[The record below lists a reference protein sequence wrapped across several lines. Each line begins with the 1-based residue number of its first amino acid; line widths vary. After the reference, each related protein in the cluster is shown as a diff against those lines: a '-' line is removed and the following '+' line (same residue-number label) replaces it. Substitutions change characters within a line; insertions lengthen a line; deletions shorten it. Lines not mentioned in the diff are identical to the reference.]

1 MAPRYNTLM
10 LDTRTFKSIIEELI
24 PFNRLLGLKLENFD
38 METGNVT
45 TRLEMRPEYL
55 GNARRAMPHGGL
67 LSFLIDATAGASA
80 ALSLDDY
87 SLIDRVAT
95 IDMRVDYLKPAQG
108 EVLLTASE
116 VMRPGNRIINVRSE
130 IHDDAGTLVALGS
143 NTFNV
148 AR

>member
-1 MAPRYNTLM
+1 M
-10 LDTRTFKSIIEELI
+10 LDTRTFRSIIEDLI
-24 PFNRLLGLKLENFD
+24 PMNRFLGLKLDHFD
-38 METGNVT
+38 METGDVT
-45 TRLEMRPEYL
+45 TRLAMRPEYL

-67 LSFLIDATAGASA
+67 ISFLIDATAGASA

-95 IDMRVDYLKPAQG
+95 IDMRVDYLKPAKG
-108 EVLLTASE
+108 EVLLTSST

-130 IHDDAGTLVALGS
+130 LHDDVGTLVALGS

>member
-1 MAPRYNTLM
+1 M
-10 LDTRTFKSIIEELI
+10 LDTRTFQSLIEELI
-24 PFNRLLGLKLENFD
+24 PFNRFLGLKLESFNTD
-38 METGNVT
+38 NGDVT
-45 TRLEMRPEYL
+45 TRLAMRPEYL

-67 LSFLIDATAGASA
+67 ISFLIDATAGASA

-87 SLIDRVAT
+87 SLIERVAT

-108 EVLLTASE
+108 EVLLTSSE
-116 VMRPGNRIINVRSE
+116 VMRPGKRIINIRSE
-130 IHDDAGTLVALGS
+130 IRDELGTLVALGS

>member
-1 MAPRYNTLM
+1 M
-10 LDTRTFKSIIEELI
+10 LDTRTFQSIIEDLI
-24 PFNRLLGLKLENFD
+24 PMNHFLGLKLESFD
-38 METGNVT
+38 MDTGDVT
-45 TRLEMRPEYL
+45 THLDMRPEYL

-67 LSFLIDATAGASA
+67 ISFLIDATAGASA
-80 ALSLDDY
+80 TLSLDDY

-108 EVLLTASE
+108 EVLLTSST

-130 IHDDAGTLVALGS
+130 INDEVGTLVALGS

>member
-1 MAPRYNTLM
+1 M
-10 LDTRTFKSIIEELI
+10 LDTQTFQSIIEDLI
-24 PFNRLLGLKLENFD
+24 PMNRFLGLKLASFD
-38 METGNVT
+38 MGTGDVT

-55 GNARRAMPHGGL
+55 GNARREMPHGGL
-67 LSFLIDATAGASA
+67 ISFLIDATAGASA

-95 IDMRVDYLKPAQG
+95 IDMRVDYLKPAKG
-108 EVLLTASE
+108 GVLLTSST

-130 IHDDAGTLVALGS
+130 ISDEVGTLVALGS

>member
-1 MAPRYNTLM
+1 M
-10 LDTRTFKSIIEELI
+10 LDTRTFRSIIEDLI
-24 PFNRLLGLKLENFD
+24 PMNRFLGLKLENFD
-38 METGNVT
+38 MDTGDVT

-67 LSFLIDATAGASA
+67 ISFLIDATAGASA

-95 IDMRVDYLKPAQG
+95 IDMRVDYLKPAKG
-108 EVLLTASE
+108 GVLLTSST

-130 IHDDAGTLVALGS
+130 ISDEVGTLVALGS